1 MIKLI
6 TPLQMLARLLIA
18 LQVILGL
25 AIWFG
30 IISVTQIHIALGSLF
45 VLDVWIIAAIALFA
59 LPRRGLPLIAMVM
72 GGIVMW
78 LGVAQRTMLLGDL
91 HWAVRVVHLLIGL
104 ATMGLVEPLVKAV
117 KQHEAS
123 KA

>member
-30 IISVTQIHIALGSLF
+30 YISVTQIHIALGSLF
-45 VLDVWIIAAIALFA
+45 VLDVWIIALIALFA
-59 LPRRGLPLIAMVM
+59 LPRRMLPFITLIM

-78 LGVAQRTMLLGDL
+78 FGVAQRTMMLGDL
-91 HWAVRVVHLLIGL
+91 HWAVRVVHLLLGL

-123 KA
+123 KT

>member
-25 AIWFG
+25 TIWFG
-30 IISVTQIHIALGSLF
+30 VISVTQIHIALGSLF
-45 VLDVWIIAAIALFA
+45 VLDVWIIALIALFA
-59 LPRRGLPLIAMVM
+59 LPRRMLPFITLIM

-78 LGVAQRTMLLGDL
+78 FGVAQRTMMLGEL
-91 HWAVRVVHLLIGL
+91 HWAVRVVHLLLGL

-123 KA
+123 KT

>member
-30 IISVTQIHIALGSLF
+30 YISVTQIHIALGSLF
-45 VLDVWIIAAIALFA
+45 VLDVWIIALIALFA
-59 LPRRGLPLIAMVM
+59 LPRRMLPFITLIM

-78 LGVAQRTMLLGDL
+78 FGVAQRTMMLGEL
-91 HWAVRVVHLLIGL
+91 HWAVRVVHLLLGL

-123 KA
+123 KT